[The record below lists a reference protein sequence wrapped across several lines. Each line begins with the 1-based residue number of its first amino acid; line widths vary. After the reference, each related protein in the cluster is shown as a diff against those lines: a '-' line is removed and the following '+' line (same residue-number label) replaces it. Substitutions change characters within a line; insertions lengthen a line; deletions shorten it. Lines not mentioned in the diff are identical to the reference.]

1 MGTPPWQPAGNRRL
15 KAKARSMELQFA
27 LVCDHAQTTEEG
39 KLDIHGA
46 FNDLYAPGF
55 PAKQDR
61 MVLVLTLEWGRDDD
75 GRNLFRVELIDPL
88 SRPTLTVEGETE
100 VDRRPADRPP
110 PRTRLILPLEE
121 VIFPVPGRYTFQVK
135 VKGRTLPGPALY
147 LVDTSEAP
155 EGSVPV
161 LVEEDSGGP

>member
-1 MGTPPWQPAGNRRL
+1 MGTHPRRHPGTRRL
-15 KAKARSMELQFA
+15 NPQAGSMELQLA

-39 KLDIHGA
+39 KLDIHGV

-55 PAKQDR
+55 PAKQER
-61 MVLVLTLEWGRDDD
+61 MVLVLTLEWGRQDD
-75 GRNLFRVELIDPL
+75 GRNLFRVELLDPL
-88 SRPTLTVEGETE
+88 SRPTLTVEGQTD
-100 VDRRPADRPP
+100 VDRRAADRPP
-110 PRTRLILPLEE
+110 PRTQLVLPLEE
-121 VIFPVPGRYTFQVK
+121 IIFPVPGRYTFQVK

-161 LVEEDSGGP
+161 RVEEDSGEP